1 MTDLNNAY
9 IKEGRYN
16 GHRLM
21 GSGQTPA
28 RLSSL
33 YRSERLWA
41 KRNWASPTIVWYP
54 AKPLDFTRNI
64 DEDNGMQ
71 PLADLLRPTSLDTIS
86 GKLTSW
92 GRAPA
97 HCDSKWPGPFHDFW
111 VASGAK
117 PR

>member
-9 IKEGRYN
+9 IKEGTLQWAPLD
-16 GHRLM
+16 GFWSDAGTFVFALPLGASM
-21 GSGQTPA
+21 
-28 RLSSL
+28 
-33 YRSERLWA
+33 A

-92 GRAPA
+92 GRARCA
-97 HCDSKWPGPFHDFW
+97 L
-111 VASGAK
+111 
-117 PR
+117 R